1 VLLQK
6 PTTATLFFY
15 GQKAATIDAN
25 ASAIVSPVATIVTV
39 LHIIGGPV
47 YTTHCALITSEHGS
61 GEGHPIGVGHAMGVI
76 RPLSVHPHFL
86 HPQSVQVL
94 VAIV

>member
-15 GQKAATIDAN
+15 GHKAATIDAN
-25 ASAIVSPVATIVTV
+25 ASAIVSPVATTVTA

-47 YTTHCALITSEHGS
+47 YTTHCASIISEQGS
-61 GEGHPIGVGHAMGVI
+61 GSGHPTGVGHAGGVV
-76 RPLSVHPHFL
+76 RKS
-86 HPQSVQVL
+86 S
-94 VAIV
+94 